1 MKIKSVYLKWA
12 GVFSI
17 VLLSAIALTPSAFRI
32 PAEDQPWL
40 FIFNI
45 VWVVMVASGIFQ
57 S

>member
-17 VLLSAIALTPSAFRI
+17 VLLSAIALTPSAFHI
-32 PAEDQPWL
+32 PVEDQPWL

-45 VWVVMVASGIFQ
+45 AWVVMVASGIFQ